1 MEDYGH
7 IDDHTPSLAIS
18 VLPEHRGQGIGTCL
32 LETLLACLQESG
44 YSQVSLSVQ
53 KDNPALHLYLREGF
67 ALLDEHGTE
76 FLMLRS
82 LKKGADETE
91 EVWQ

>member
-1 MEDYGH
+1 MNHDA
-7 IDDHTPSLAIS
+7 DLS
-18 VLPEHRGQGIGTCL
+18 VVVLHRINLQLIL
-32 LETLLACLQESG
+32 LIACLQESG